1 MLTLGKVP
9 RNLSDEALSA
19 LRDNGGVAQ
28 MVAFD
33 YYLRSLCG
41 NGPEER
47 AQPAVSQVDSGNSRP
62 AITCGRRGPGTMGGW
77 SPWHSVGCQLLL
89 ISSFIFIS
97 TDLGMLSSSLTI
109 SCTCSPRFGL
119 RSIPAFF
126 ASFTRSGSLYDFS

>member
-47 AQPAVSQVDSGNSRP
+47 APPAVKSTP
-62 AITCGRRGPGTMGGW
+62 AIPGPRSPAGDAGRKPWAGGLGGTRAA
-77 SPWHSVGCQLLL
+77 
-89 ISSFIFIS
+89 ISS
-97 TDLGMLSSSLTI
+97 
-109 SCTCSPRFGL
+109 C
-119 RSIPAFF
+119 
-126 ASFTRSGSLYDFS
+126 